1 MMRLKNILL
10 MIFISGLLAC
20 NQHPKNKSIENT
32 LSQNAQSVSLT
43 TKQLF
48 PENSIGVA
56 YLDTIKENKYFLT
69 VRFPNS
75 NLPDSIFHRDSTNY
89 TKSISINTQPQIFIL
104 FDEAGEILTLQNV
117 TGCISEFWCE
127 NEGGAQY
134 EPTYHLSIDKIKC
147 KRILQHIIRIL
158 ASF

>member
-1 MMRLKNILL
+1 

-20 NQHPKNKSIENT
+20 NQHPKKKSIENT

-127 NEGGAQY
+127 
-134 EPTYHLSIDKIKC
+134 LSVFVIDEFIEIIDPLIVIGNR
-147 KRILQHIIRIL
+147 RIVLVHYLRLPVI
-158 ASF
+158 FNF